1 MGMQLMTNMRKK
13 NHLPFRDDLSIY
25 DNFFQSSEL
34 EKQELSKQLFGSPD
48 YDAFLTFYPP
58 YHPSVKAFK
67 KALEK

>member
-1 MGMQLMTNMRKK
+1 M
-13 NHLPFRDDLSIY
+13 
-25 DNFFQSSEL
+25 SEL

-67 KALEK
+67 KALKK

>member
-1 MGMQLMTNMRKK
+1 MRKK
-13 NHLPFRDDLSIY
+13 NHLTFRDDLSIY